1 MYLQLAEGEN
11 NGNYTALAQGGV
23 MDMYIFIPAGFLPEF
38 DKDSYVRADYFA
50 KYEPTTANN
59 LLNLLAPYQTTT
71 MNDGPIASAVSFLPG
86 GAFASK
92 GITFAKNLIKKR
104 QEAVAAGTKKPIFG
118 QGSVFQ
124 NLMGK
129 NKGATVAPVED
140 PAAAAAEAAAA
151 AAAASQQKDFG
162 INVQGQV
169 NGQQFG
175 VNYDPNAQAQP
186 SFFTKYKT
194 PLIIG
199 GVVLAAGGIYLATRK
214 KKK

>member
-71 MNDGPIASAVSFLPG
+71 MNDGPIASAVSFLHG
-86 GAFASK
+86 GAFAAK
-92 GITFAKNLIKKR
+92 GITIAKNLIKKR

-118 QGSVFQ
+118 QGGVFQ

-129 NKGATVAPVED
+129 NKGGGMAPVATEPTKEF
-140 PAAAAAEAAAA
+140 PAAGG
-151 AAAASQQKDFG
+151 S
-162 INVQGQV
+162 INLPGGTIDLNLTPQE
-169 NGQQFG
+169 
-175 VNYDPNAQAQP
+175 PPKP

>member
-86 GAFASK
+86 GAFAAK
-92 GITFAKNLIKKR
+92 GITIAKNLIKKR

-118 QGSVFQ
+118 QGGVFQ

-129 NKGATVAPVED
+129 KQRRRNGTGCNRTNKRI
-140 PAAAAAEAAAA
+140 
-151 AAAASQQKDFG
+151 SSSWR
-162 INVQGQV
+162 INK
-169 NGQQFG
+169 
-175 VNYDPNAQAQP
+175 
-186 SFFTKYKT
+186 FTR
-194 PLIIG
+194 G
-199 GVVLAAGGIYLATRK
+199 NH
-214 KKK
+214 